1 MAFMGYNRAMAKV
14 EGEKENGRW
23 PVKVIRSK
31 RRRKTVE
38 ARVQNG
44 ELVVRAPASMSS
56 AELEPIIDKLQKR
69 LARRAAPASDE
80 LLEKMARELNQ
91 LYFNGRL
98 HWQSI
103 RFVTN
108 QNKRY
113 GSCTPSQGTI
123 RLSHRLAPMPPWVLK
138 YVLLHELAHLQEPN
152 HGSHFWAL
160 VNQYPLT
167 ERARGFL
174 MGAGFEESE

>member
-1 MAFMGYNRAMAKV
+1 M
-14 EGEKENGRW
+14 
-23 PVKVIRSK
+23 
-31 RRRKTVE
+31 
-38 ARVQNG
+38 
-44 ELVVRAPASMSS
+44 
-56 AELEPIIDKLQKR
+56 
-69 LARRAAPASDE
+69 
-80 LLEKMARELNQ
+80 LEKMARELNQ

-113 GSCTPSQGTI
+113 GSCTPTQGTI